1 MNFSSRIQLTPT
13 AVSYVDLTESEDK
26 LYRGSGEAW
35 AEVDGRNIISVQYK
49 KHGQRM
55 PRTSNELWWGIMSG
69 FRLTRPIKLH
79 SAKSDDNLISNE
91 LELSA

>member
-1 MNFSSRIQLTPT
+1 MFETRIQLTAS
-13 AVSYVDLTESEDK
+13 AVSYVDLTESEDE

-35 AEVDGRNIISVQYK
+35 AEVDGRNIISVKYK

-79 SAKSDDNLISNE
+79 GAKQ
-91 LELSA
+91 LETAA